1 MSLRSDLLETL
12 AVELERPRPLPARV
26 LNYIGQTYGVDQDAI
41 GPFLSDRL
49 FELEDYEVD
58 LILSPVFTPK
68 LADQAVFAGLLDRDS
83 VGSEQWPD
91 LIEQLVRRPTRA
103 RLIDDVGTHIVPL
116 HEVTIKRY
124 VDRLRLDGTISEPTA
139 RLIDGASSA
148 SEISILKAVA
158 RRAVWSSD
166 ARNKILECYLAAAV
180 KNGSYTLADAIELV
194 NTVETVKPAG
204 MTELLAWIPRRKE
217 ALREQINTG
226 GKLFFSQNIQELY
239 GGERDQR
246 SQADGRISAKESE
259 LSFIARLWQTLA
271 G

>member
-103 RLIDDVGTHIVPL
+103 RLIDNVGT
-116 HEVTIKRY
+116 
-124 VDRLRLDGTISEPTA
+124 
-139 RLIDGASSA
+139 
-148 SEISILKAVA
+148 
-158 RRAVWSSD
+158 
-166 ARNKILECYLAAAV
+166 
-180 KNGSYTLADAIELV
+180 
-194 NTVETVKPAG
+194 
-204 MTELLAWIPRRKE
+204 
-217 ALREQINTG
+217 
-226 GKLFFSQNIQELY
+226 
-239 GGERDQR
+239 
-246 SQADGRISAKESE
+246 
-259 LSFIARLWQTLA
+259 
-271 G
+271 

>member
-1 MSLRSDLLETL
+1 M
-12 AVELERPRPLPARV
+12 
-26 LNYIGQTYGVDQDAI
+26 
-41 GPFLSDRL
+41 
-49 FELEDYEVD
+49 
-58 LILSPVFTPK
+58 
-68 LADQAVFAGLLDRDS
+68 
-83 VGSEQWPD
+83 
-91 LIEQLVRRPTRA
+91 
-103 RLIDDVGTHIVPL
+103 
-116 HEVTIKRY
+116 
-124 VDRLRLDGTISEPTA
+124 
-139 RLIDGASSA
+139 
-148 SEISILKAVA
+148 LKAVA

-180 KNGSYTLADAIELV
+180 KNGSYTLADAIELL

-259 LSFIARLWQTLA
+259 LAFIARLWQTLA